1 MTVWHDER
9 IPKDRPV
16 IFVSN
21 HPNTMIDPMVVGI
34 SCNRNLHFFAKST
47 LFNHWIKRF
56 FLKKLKLIPVYRRQE
71 NPSLGEKN
79 KKTFD
84 KGYEILEN
92 KGAFLI
98 FPEGISTGDRT
109 LKKIKT
115 GAVRIGLGAELKN
128 NFNLNV
134 TLIPVGL
141 SYSDAVR
148 FRSNVFVRF
157 GKPIVLKNFK
167 QSYLNNEIKTVKAV
181 TQTIET
187 ALNKLTTNVNELELV
202 DLVDCLELIYK
213 KELMLEMGYKL
224 DNKQDDFSVTKG
236 LVNAVEWYQKKYP
249 KKVEDFRLMIVK
261 YLDQLEDLNIQESF
275 LGPGGR
281 DLTLL
286 NRIKAF
292 TFLIIGFPIFVWGL
306 LHNYLPYKFP
316 RWFVNKSRVVKSQIA
331 PFKLLAG
338 ILVFVLYY
346 SGILGFVYWYFESPM
361 LTIIWGLTLIASG
374 NFVLSY
380 INGINGYRQH
390 LRFIS
395 LFYKER
401 NMVFDLIEKRGKIIQ
416 FISDAKFQYFKE
428 NDEINVL

>member
-1 MTVWHDER
+1 VTVWHDER

-249 KKVEDFRLMIVK
+249 KKAKQTF
-261 YLDQLEDLNIQESF
+261 
-275 LGPGGR
+275 PG
-281 DLTLL
+281 
-286 NRIKAF
+286 
-292 TFLIIGFPIFVWGL
+292 
-306 LHNYLPYKFP
+306 
-316 RWFVNKSRVVKSQIA
+316 
-331 PFKLLAG
+331 
-338 ILVFVLYY
+338 
-346 SGILGFVYWYFESPM
+346 
-361 LTIIWGLTLIASG
+361 
-374 NFVLSY
+374 
-380 INGINGYRQH
+380 
-390 LRFIS
+390 
-395 LFYKER
+395 
-401 NMVFDLIEKRGKIIQ
+401 
-416 FISDAKFQYFKE
+416 
-428 NDEINVL
+428 